1 MDPQVVAAII
11 GGIVMLIGTTITG
24 LMTIRKQ
31 VEEIRKEF
39 KPNGG
44 SSLKDQ
50 LNNLEKSHRHLE
62 DRVDRIFEILSQ
74 SK

>member
-1 MDPQVVAAII
+1 MDPQVIAALI
-11 GGIVMLIGTTITG
+11 GGIAMLIGTVITG
-24 LMTIRKQ
+24 LMTISKQ
-31 VEEIRKEF
+31 VKSLMSEF

-50 LNNLEKSHRHLE
+50 LNSLEKSHRHLE
-62 DRVDRIFEILSQ
+62 DRVDRIFEILSK

>member
-1 MDPQVVAAII
+1 MDPQVISALI
-11 GGIVMLIGTTITG
+11 GGIGLVLATVIGG
-24 LMTIRKQ
+24 MMTINKQ
-31 VEEIRKEF
+31 VKSLMSEF

-62 DRVDRIFEILSQ
+62 ERVDRIYEILS
-74 SK
+74 KTK

>member
-1 MDPQVVAAII
+1 MDPQITAALI
-11 GGIVMLIGTTITG
+11 GGVALLLATSITG
-24 LMTIRKQ
+24 VMTVNKQ
-31 VEEIRKEF
+31 VKELMKEF

-62 DRVDRIFEILSQ
+62 DRVDRIFEILS
-74 SK
+74 KTK